1 MQLQQQQVAR
11 PGSTSFDPTV
21 RNLQLA
27 TGKVDG
33 YRHAV
38 KVRALA
44 VPPSTCLAAQQQCRA
59 HTACLPP
66 GCFLILSHQHPHH
79 VSPLAPLPACLPHRH
94 MTWQTCPRSCQR
106 SRAEDY
112 RRKLWGSQFILPA
125 GKGTACMHA
134 YACLWDPSLLLTA
147 PCLLPLR
154 AAPGADPNADVSP
167 QLIRM
172 RGWLLRIVRAMEL

>member
-1 MQLQQQQVAR
+1 MAR
-11 PGSTSFDPTV
+11 LLGEVEDDEEDD
-21 RNLQLA
+21 NE
-27 TGKVDG
+27 
-33 YRHAV
+33 
-38 KVRALA
+38 
-44 VPPSTCLAAQQQCRA
+44 
-59 HTACLPP
+59 
-66 GCFLILSHQHPHH
+66 LIE
-79 VSPLAPLPACLPHRH
+79 
-94 MTWQTCPRSCQR
+94 ME
-106 SRAEDY
+106 EDY